1 MTPKKVTPYLALPST
16 ADLDG
21 AVPAIIDTPQGSH
34 NKYKYD
40 PDLGLFKLEK
50 VLPAGAFF
58 PYNYGYVPGTL
69 AEDGDPVD
77 VLVLMDAPAFVGCLV
92 ESRLIGV
99 IEARQTEPG
108 AKKSERNDRLL
119 AVAVESLK
127 HGAVTSLRQL
137 SPEQLEEIEHFF
149 ISYNEAAG
157 KVFKPI
163 GRKGPREAQRLLN
176 AGRALFQQPNL

>member
-1 MTPKKVTPYLALPST
+1 MAPKSFDPWWELPSN

-40 PDLGLFKLEK
+40 PELGLFKLEK
-50 VLPAGAFF
+50 VLTAGAYF
-58 PYNYGYVPGTL
+58 PYNYGYVPGTM
-69 AEDGDPVD
+69 AGDGDPVD

-108 AKKSERNDRLL
+108 AKKSVRNDRLL

-127 HGAVTSLRQL
+127 HGAVTTIREL
-137 SPEQLEEIEHFF
+137 SPQLLEEIEPFF
-149 ISYNEAAG
+149 ISYNAIAG

-163 GRKGPREAQRLLN
+163 GRSGPREAQRLLN
-176 AGRALFQQPNL
+176 AGRELFRQPNK

>member
-1 MTPKKVTPYLALPST
+1 VSTKKSSLP
-16 ADLDG
+16 AKANPDA

-34 NKYKYD
+34 NKYKFD
-40 PDLGLFKLEK
+40 TASGLFKLSK

-58 PYNYGYVPGTL
+58 PYNFGYVPGTL

-77 VLVLMDAPAFVGCLV
+77 VLVLMDTPAFVGCLV
-92 ESRLIGV
+92 EVRLIGV
-99 IEARQTEPG
+99 IEARQTERG
-108 AKKSERNDRLL
+108 ARKSERNDRLL

-137 SPEQLEEIEHFF
+137 SPEQLAEIEHFF
-149 ISYNEAAG
+149 ISYNAAAG

-163 GRKGPREAQRLLN
+163 GRRGPREAQRLLK
-176 AGRALFQQPNL
+176 AGRALFRQPKS

>member
-1 MTPKKVTPYLALPST
+1 MASKKVDPFWELPAT

-40 PDLGLFKLEK
+40 PELGLFKFEK
-50 VLPAGAFF
+50 VLPAGAYF

-69 AEDGDPVD
+69 AGDGDPVD

-99 IEARQTEPG
+99 IEARQTERG
-108 AKKSERNDRLL
+108 AKKSVRNDRLL

-137 SPEQLEEIEHFF
+137 SPQLLDEIEHFF
-149 ISYNEAAG
+149 ISYNAVIG

-163 GRKGPREAQRLLN
+163 GRGGPREALRLLN
-176 AGRALFQQPNL
+176 AGRALFRQPNS